1 MVEVTVFLGIVGLAQ
16 TVSVW
21 PLVTMPALLVV
32 LVVLAAAALG
42 NTVPVVGC
50 SGLRASLVLA
60 PLASAV
66 RNTEPRAAY
75 S

>member
-1 MVEVTVFLGIVGLAQ
+1 VVEVTVFLGIVGLAQ

-42 NTVPVVGC
+42 NTVPVVGW